1 MHRRTVLGLGV
12 GLAATAA
19 RGLARPAS
27 AQQPP
32 PFETRKITENV
43 YVFRYQFHQAMF
55 VVTPDGVIA
64 TDPIGFLRPQA
75 VTTYIDEIRK
85 VTPAPVRYVVYSHHH
100 YDHIDG
106 GKPFKDLGARFV
118 AHRNAKVHLEALN
131 RPSTVIPD
139 EVVDDFRTLEV
150 GGVRLEL
157 AYVGRNHSD
166 NSLVMR
172 VPKDRLI
179 FTVDFIPIETVQFR
193 NMLDGYLP
201 DWFNSLDRVIAMEW
215 DRMIPGHPYAGGR
228 LGTKDDVRNLKQY
241 MTEVSDAARQ
251 AAEQGKCWD
260 TAMKEI
266 KFPKYEK
273 WGNYEQHLPGNI
285 ERFCSYWGRGY

>member
-1 MHRRTVLGLGV
+1 MHRRAVLGLALGA
-12 GLAATAA
+12 AATAV
-19 RGLARPAS
+19 RGTGRS
-27 AQQPP
+27 AFAQAP
-32 PFETRKITENV
+32 PFETRKITDTV
-43 YVFRYQFHQAMF
+43 YVFRYQNHQSMF

-75 VTTYIDEIRK
+75 VTTYLGEIRK
-85 VTPAPVRYVVYSHHH
+85 ITPAPVKWVVYSHHH

-106 GKPFKDLGARFV
+106 GRPFKEAGATFV
-118 AHRNAKVHLEALN
+118 AHRNARTRLAALG
-131 RPSTVIPD
+131 RPSVVVPD
-139 EVVDDFRTLEV
+139 ETVDDFRALEL

-157 AYVGRNHSD
+157 SYVGRNHSD

-172 VPKDRLI
+172 LPKERLL

-193 NMLDGYLP
+193 NMLDSYLP
-201 DWFNSLDRVIAMEW
+201 DWFDSLDRVLALDW

-241 MTEVSDAARQ
+241 MSELSDTVRQ
-251 AAEQGKCWD
+251 AADQGKCWD
-260 TAMKEI
+260 TAMKEVRL
-266 KFPKYEK
+266 PKYEK

-285 ERFCSYWGRGY
+285 ERLCSYWGRGY